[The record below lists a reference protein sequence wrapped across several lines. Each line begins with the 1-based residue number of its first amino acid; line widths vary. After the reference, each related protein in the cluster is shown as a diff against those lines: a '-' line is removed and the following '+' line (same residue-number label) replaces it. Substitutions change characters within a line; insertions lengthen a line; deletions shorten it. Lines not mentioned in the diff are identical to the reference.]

1 MINLMIMV
9 TRQIIPIEEQE
20 YSELFNKD
28 GSIKVVGFF
37 ETNSGTCEMMLP
49 VLESASIEFADKV
62 LFYRMDVSE
71 LDVFMT
77 KYHIQR
83 KPFFLIIKGDEIA
96 DTMAGLVPSSRFFRI
111 IKMYI
116 D

>member
-1 MINLMIMV
+1 MIMV
-9 TRQIIPIEEQE
+9 TSQIKSIEEQE
-20 YSELFNKD
+20 FSELFSKE
-28 GSIKVVGFF
+28 GGIKVVGFF

-49 VLESASIEFADKV
+49 VLESASIEFNDKV

-77 KYHIQR
+77 EYHIQR

-111 IKMYI
+111 IQMHI